1 MKSITRLLT
10 ILLVSTIASVGA
22 EPIDALLVVRNNDAE
37 FMGSLADIGVG
48 LSSALSGSQFAVIDP
63 KDVAEEGI
71 DTGVWGGGLA
81 TASAVRLAEACDA
94 QVLLTAT
101 VDSSDTEDFGNPPVA
116 RRLSIKIT
124 LQAKRLPKGATI
136 ASADA
141 SGMTEKH
148 LIDEYRRNEKKIKHD
163 LVSSVVAE
171 ASERFLE
178 ACRGPL
184 SRLPD
189 TEGRVEVAFGCNL
202 PGASLVVDGSSRG
215 TLPSSGEAPLRL
227 HFSPGLH
234 RVEVE
239 LAGMETFRTQAKF
252 EGGTTFLVVL
262 RENEEGRAR
271 RMDDERFATAMDR
284 LRESGKTDDAAKL
297 VKAEGYGKYLS
308 ASHVRVEGMPDILD
322 HSAFNLPEE
331 PIR

>member
-1 MKSITRLLT
+1 MNHAKNLLAIT
-10 ILLVSTIASVGA
+10 LVSVLATAGA
-22 EPIDALLVVRNNDAE
+22 EPVDALLVVRSNDAE
-37 FMGSLADIGVG
+37 FKGSLADVGVG
-48 LSSALSGSQFAVIDP
+48 LSSALSGPLLSVIDP
-63 KDVAEEGI
+63 KDVAEEGL
-71 DTGVWGGGLA
+71 DTGVWGGGLGNS
-81 TASAVRLAEACDA
+81 SAVRLAEACDA
-94 QVLLTAT
+94 RLLLTAT

-116 RRLSIKIT
+116 RRLSMKIT

-141 SGMTEKH
+141 TGTTEKH
-148 LIDEYRRNEKKIKHD
+148 LMDDYRRNEKKIKNE
-163 LVSSVVAE
+163 LVSSVVSDA
-171 ASERFLE
+171 AGRFLE

-184 SRLPD
+184 SRLPGAD
-189 TEGRVEVAFGCNL
+189 GRVDVAFGCNL
-202 PGASLVVDGSSRG
+202 PGASLVVDGASRG
-215 TLPSSGEAPLRL
+215 TLPSSGEPPLRL
-227 HFSPGLH
+227 SLSPGLH

-239 LAGMETFRTQAKF
+239 LAGMETFRTQAKL
-252 EGGTTFLVVL
+252 EGGMTFLVVL

-284 LRESGKTDDAAKL
+284 LRQSGKADDAAKL

-308 ASHVRVEGMPDILD
+308 ASRICVEGMPDVLD